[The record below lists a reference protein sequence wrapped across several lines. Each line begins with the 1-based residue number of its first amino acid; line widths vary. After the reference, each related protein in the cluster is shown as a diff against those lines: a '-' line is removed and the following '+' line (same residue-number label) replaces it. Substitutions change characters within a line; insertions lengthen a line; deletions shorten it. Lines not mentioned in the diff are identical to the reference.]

1 MRRFTII
8 SAILLMMLF
17 MLPGSMRAQE
27 LNYSVSGVV
36 RDASNNHRLP
46 QVSISTMDGNES
58 TVTNADGHFILKTEK
73 KPSCLFVSCLGYDAQ
88 KIVLGETTNKELKI
102 RLKPGTVTLDE
113 LIVAA
118 INPRDVVNA
127 ALSKMPENY
136 SHDNQLLRCFYRE
149 TTQKGK
155 RYIYVAEAVADL
167 YKSGYQ
173 RIVGT
178 DRIAIRKGR
187 KLVNTHKADTLGAKI
202 QGGPTLAIELDLV
215 KKTELFL
222 SYDEMNN
229 YDLRMEVPV
238 NIDDRTQYVISF
250 APNTITDHVLYY
262 GKMYIDRQTMAFT
275 RVEMSLDMSN
285 TERVTECI
293 LVRKPMGVRFKPR
306 ELSTVVTYRY
316 DGETCRMHYL
326 HSDVRFNCDW
336 KKKLFSA
343 PFHVEAEMVVT
354 DLVANDAK
362 PMALTE
368 AFRSN
373 DSFFDKVSVFY
384 DPDFWQ
390 DYNIILPSESLEQAI
405 EKLKKNK

>member
-8 SAILLMMLF
+8 SAILLMMLL

-46 QVSISTMDGNES
+46 QVSISTMDGNET

-155 RYIYVAEAVADL
+155 I
-167 YKSGYQ
+167 
-173 RIVGT
+173 
-178 DRIAIRKGR
+178 
-187 KLVNTHKADTLGAKI
+187 
-202 QGGPTLAIELDLV
+202 
-215 KKTELFL
+215 
-222 SYDEMNN
+222 
-229 YDLRMEVPV
+229 
-238 NIDDRTQYVISF
+238 
-250 APNTITDHVLYY
+250 
-262 GKMYIDRQTMAFT
+262 
-275 RVEMSLDMSN
+275 
-285 TERVTECI
+285 
-293 LVRKPMGVRFKPR
+293 
-306 ELSTVVTYRY
+306 
-316 DGETCRMHYL
+316 
-326 HSDVRFNCDW
+326 
-336 KKKLFSA
+336 
-343 PFHVEAEMVVT
+343 
-354 DLVANDAK
+354 
-362 PMALTE
+362 
-368 AFRSN
+368 
-373 DSFFDKVSVFY
+373 
-384 DPDFWQ
+384 
-390 DYNIILPSESLEQAI
+390 
-405 EKLKKNK
+405 